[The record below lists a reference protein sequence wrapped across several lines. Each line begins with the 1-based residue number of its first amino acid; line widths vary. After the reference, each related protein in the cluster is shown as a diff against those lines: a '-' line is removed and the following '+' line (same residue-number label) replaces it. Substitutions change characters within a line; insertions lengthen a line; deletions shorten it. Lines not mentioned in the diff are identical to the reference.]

1 MRFILRFTFFSDLI
15 NPRLDKTGFAR
26 APALHHRAVFYRKT
40 VTEQYNSVLFRH
52 NDINVAL
59 SRFPKMFRLNTIP
72 QRFVRWNK
80 VNNHAVRS
88 VAVRAA
94 SSLSDPQRP
103 NRSFLMNMFGGKL
116 ETAELF
122 PYPEPLN
129 AEQKEFAAAL
139 VDPVHK
145 FFTEVNDAVRNDD
158 TSNVDRRTIDALWDL
173 GLLAVY
179 VPPELGGLG
188 LCNVQSVLMAEISGS
203 YDLALSLLIGA
214 HKSIGTKGI
223 LLYGSERQ
231 KQKYL
236 PMLSSGRVFGAFA
249 LTEPGTGSDAASIK
263 MKAVL
268 SPCGTYY
275 TLNGSKLW
283 ISGGGLADI
292 FTTFAQVESVDAA
305 TGEKRNKMTAF
316 IVERSFGGVSTGPP
330 EDKMGLKCSVTNE
343 LFLDDVKVPVEN
355 VLGEIGNGFKIAVN
369 ILNSGRYGLGAML
382 SGTMKTCVEKAAAHV
397 SDRVQFGRK
406 LIEFE
411 NVQEKLAMMTI
422 QQYVAQSLTYMVSG
436 NMDKG
441 SVDYHL
447 EAAVSKVFCTEAAW
461 NVCDE
466 AIQLLGG
473 NGFMKPSGLER
484 FLRDIRVFRIF
495 EGANDVLR
503 MFIALTGMQKAGK
516 DLRGLQDALKNPF
529 SNMGVIFTEGTKRA
543 GRSVGVGGTN
553 LRPFVASELQNA
565 AKQCA
570 ESIDVF
576 SATVESLLRTHG
588 KGIAERQFQLARVAD
603 CAIFIYSMATV
614 LSRASRAV
622 KLNLP
627 SAEQELLMAQ
637 IWCKEASDRVQQNIH
652 RIQSKSFKENYQ
664 RMATVAS
671 CISKQRGPTY
681 TNPLEID

>member
-1 MRFILRFTFFSDLI
+1 MLRLSTI
-15 NPRLDKTGFAR
+15 VR
-26 APALHHRAVFYRKT
+26 ASAHRNVVIKL
-40 VTEQYNSVLFRH
+40 VQNSKGASTKI
-52 NDINVAL
+52 D
-59 SRFPKMFRLNTIP
+59 
-72 QRFVRWNK
+72 
-80 VNNHAVRS
+80 
-88 VAVRAA
+88 VRAA
-94 SSLSDPQRP
+94 SFLSDSQRP
-103 NRSFLMNMFGGKL
+103 NRSFLMNLFGGKL
-116 ETAELF
+116 QTIELF
-122 PYPEPLN
+122 PYPEPLDE
-129 AEQKEFAAAL
+129 EQKDYARAL

-145 FFTEVNDAVRNDD
+145 FFKEVNDATRNDD
-158 TSNVDRRTIDALWDL
+158 TSNVNNQTIDALWDL
-173 GLLAVY
+173 GLLSVY

-223 LLYGSERQ
+223 LLYGSDQQ

-249 LTEPGTGSDAASIK
+249 LTEPGTGSDAASVK
-263 MKAVL
+263 TEAVL
-268 SPCGTYY
+268 SPCGKFY
-275 TLNGSKLW
+275 TINGSKLW

-292 FTTFAQVESVDAA
+292 FTTFAQVEVTDER
-305 TGEKRNKMTAF
+305 TGEKRNQMTAF

-343 LFLDDVKVPVEN
+343 LFLDDVRVPVGN
-355 VLGEIGNGFKIAVN
+355 VLGELGGGFKIAVN

-382 SGTMKTCVEKAAAHV
+382 SGTMKACIEKAANHV
-397 SDRVQFGRK
+397 SDRVQFKRK

-411 NVQEKLAMMTI
+411 NVQEKLAMMATHH
-422 QQYVAQSLTYMVSG
+422 YVAQSLTYMVSG

-441 SVDYHL
+441 SVDFHL

-461 NVCDE
+461 YVCDE

-473 NGFMKPSGLER
+473 NGFMKSSGLER

-503 MFIALTGMQKAGK
+503 MFIALTGIQKAGK
-516 DLRGLQDALKNPF
+516 DLRELQKALKNPLG
-529 SNMGVIFTEGTKRA
+529 NLGVVFAEGTRRA
-543 GRSVGVGGTN
+543 GRSVGFGGTD

-570 ESIDVF
+570 ESTDVF
-576 SATVESLLRTHG
+576 SNTVESLLRIHG

-603 CAIFIYSMATV
+603 CAIDIYSMATV
-614 LSRASRAV
+614 LSRATRAV
-622 KLNLP
+622 KANLP

-637 IWCKEASDRVQQNIH
+637 IWCKEASDRVHRNIN
-652 RIQSKSFKENYQ
+652 RIQSAAFQENYQ
-664 RMATVAS
+664 RMAIVAKH
-671 CISKQRGPTY
+671 ISAQRGIAF
-681 TNPLEID
+681 TNPMEID